1 MKEEMFTKGK
11 VSRMIFKLSIP
22 LVVSQIINVLYN
34 IVDRIY
40 IGNMPNVGQ
49 EALAGVGIAFPI
61 IIIVSAFASL
71 VGAGGAPIA
80 AIKMGEG
87 KHDEAKKIMMNSF
100 IMLIVIGLLL
110 TITLL
115 LFNEKLLY
123 LFGATDELIYY
134 GKSYLDIYAIGSIS
148 VMLTLGLN
156 SYITAQGY
164 TNIAM
169 VVVIIGAF
177 LNIILDPILMFTFN
191 MGVTGAA
198 YASIISQTVS
208 AIFALIFLRSKKLAL
223 RLEFKKI
230 RLDKKIMLAIMALGI
245 SPFIMQATESL
256 VQITFNIQITK
267 YGGSDYKSY
276 LNIMTIML
284 SIMQFIMLPII
295 GLSQGASP
303 LISYNFG
310 AKNMERVKLSFKVL
324 LITSLSYT
332 LIFYLLI
339 FIFPKNFVLIF
350 NNDPFLLEI
359 APRILRIF
367 FIGMSIMGIQ
377 IACQYTFLSLG
388 QSKISVILAFLRK
401 IILLIPITL
410 ILPHFIGINGVFYS
424 EAIADVIAVVTTGV
438 VFLIFFNKI
447 LNNKLAQEANSIKR

>member
-1 MKEEMFTKGK
+1 MKEEMFSKGK
-11 VSRMIFKLSIP
+11 VGRVIFKLSIP
-22 LVVSQIINVLYN
+22 LVISQIINVLYN

-40 IGNMPNVGQ
+40 IGNLPNIGQ

-87 KHDEAKKIMMNSF
+87 QDEEAKKIMMNSF
-100 IMLIVIGLLL
+100 MMLIIMGILL
-110 TITLL
+110 TIALL

-123 LFGATDELIYY
+123 LFGATDELIEY
-134 GKSYLDIYAIGSIS
+134 GKSYLNIYALGSIS

-169 VVVIIGAF
+169 IVVLIGAV
-177 LNIILDPILMFTFN
+177 LNIILDPILMFTLN
-191 MGVTGAA
+191 MGVKGAA
-198 YASIISQTVS
+198 YATVISQTVS
-208 AIFALIFLRSKKLAL
+208 AIFVLIFLSGKRLAL
-223 RLEFKKI
+223 RLEPKSLKLDSKI
-230 RLDKKIMLAIMALGI
+230 ILSILALGI

-267 YGGSDYKSY
+267 YGGTEYKTY

-284 SIMQFIMLPII
+284 SIMQFIMLPIF

-310 AKNMERVKLSFKVL
+310 AKNIDRVKSAFKIV

-339 FIFPKNFVLIF
+339 FLFPKGFVLIF
-350 NNDPFLLEI
+350 NNDPLLLEI

-377 IACQYTFLSLG
+377 IACQNTFLALG
-388 QSKISVILAFLRK
+388 QAKISVILALLRK

-410 ILPHFIGINGVFYS
+410 ILPIFMGINGVFYS
-424 EAIADVIAVVTTGV
+424 EAIADVIAVVTTSI
-438 VFLIFFNKI
+438 VFMILFGKI
-447 LNNKLAQEANSIKR
+447 LDNRLDTPN